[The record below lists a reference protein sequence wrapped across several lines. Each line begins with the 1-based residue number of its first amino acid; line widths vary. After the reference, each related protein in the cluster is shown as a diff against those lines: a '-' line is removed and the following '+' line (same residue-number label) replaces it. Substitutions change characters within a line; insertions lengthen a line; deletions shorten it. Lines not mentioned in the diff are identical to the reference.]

1 MAAFVDSC
9 WVTGLEDPKEPYQ
22 SLSKMR
28 NVKQRDFE
36 CEPFNLKPT
45 PDSYFLSMEGDPAP
59 EAVLKGRTND
69 AALDALKTL
78 LAARPKMGVNKLRS
92 ELKALGYSKGNDWV
106 TSERKKLA
114 GVPIPA
120 SPSP

>member
-1 MAAFVDSC
+1 
-9 WVTGLEDPKEPYQ
+9 
-22 SLSKMR
+22 
-28 NVKQRDFE
+28 
-36 CEPFNLKPT
+36 
-45 PDSYFLSMEGDPAP
+45 MEGDPAP